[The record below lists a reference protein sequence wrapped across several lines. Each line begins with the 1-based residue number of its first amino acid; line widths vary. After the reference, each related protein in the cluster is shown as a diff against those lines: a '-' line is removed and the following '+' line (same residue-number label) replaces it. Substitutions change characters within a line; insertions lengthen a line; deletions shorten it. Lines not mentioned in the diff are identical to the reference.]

1 MLNAGEVKTI
11 YITYHL
17 GQNNAVSQSYCI
29 IYEQVGNGLF
39 FDDYSGGHAQLS
51 LDIGR
56 IRTGRSILI

>member
-29 IYEQVGNGLF
+29 IYEEADNGLF
-39 FDDYSGGHAQLS
+39 FDDYSGGM
-51 LDIGR
+51 
-56 IRTGRSILI
+56 RSFR